1 MKATFIR
8 AAVAVTFVLAPAW
21 APVLSA
27 EASET
32 ATTVKDDAGA
42 AGHAVAHAGRAVA
55 DKSRETGHAIAD
67 KSREA
72 GHSIAD
78 STRSARVTVHEDSKK
93 TGHAIAEGARNLGR
107 TIRDGFQRLKAGM
120 TGKTS
125 GPDPKS

>member
-1 MKATFIR
+1 MKASFIR
-8 AAVAVTFVLAPAW
+8 AAMAVTFVLAPTL

-27 EASET
+27 ETSET

-42 AGHAVAHAGRAVA
+42 AGHAVAHAGH
-55 DKSRETGHAIAD
+55 TIAD

-78 STRSARVTVHEDSKK
+78 STRSARDTVHEDSKK

-107 TIRDGFQRLKAGM
+107 SIRDGFQRLKAGM
-120 TGKTS
+120 TGKPS
-125 GPDPKS
+125 GPEPKS